1 MTEIDRSLFDAAKMG
16 NRVAFDELVG
26 QIQPELKAF
35 CLSRV
40 GDQLRSF
47 VEIDDIIQETSL
59 KAFESIEAIRWQG
72 ERALFS
78 WFCGVAQNVIYAQ
91 SRKSLRIGSPSED
104 VDGPDEIGS
113 SPSQRL
119 RRGERFDRLE
129 RSLNM
134 LTEEQ
139 RQVVR
144 LTRIEGLSIRE
155 AAARMDRTEK
165 TTYQLLW
172 RAIKKLREVLGETA
186 SMRLPRDR
194 SLGPQGPT

>member
-1 MTEIDRSLFDAAKMG
+1 MTHIDQPLFDAAKSG
-16 NRVAFDELVG
+16 DDVAFDELVS
-26 QIQPELKAF
+26 QLRPELQAF
-35 CLSRV
+35 CLSRL
-40 GDQLRSF
+40 GDRLRKF
-47 VEIDDIIQETSL
+47 VDVDDIIQETSL
-59 KAFESIEAIRWQG
+59 KALQSIEAIQWQG
-72 ERALFS
+72 EKALFS
-78 WFCGVAQNVIYAQ
+78 WFCGIAQNVIYAQ

-104 VDGPDEIGS
+104 IDGPDEIGS
-113 SPSQRL
+113 SPSQSL

-129 RSLNM
+129 QSLTM

-144 LTRIEGLSIRE
+144 LTRIDGLTIRE
-155 AAARMDRTEK
+155 AAAQMDRTEK

>member
-26 QIQPELKAF
+26 LIQPELKAF

-59 KAFESIEAIRWQG
+59 KAFESIQAIRWQG

-78 WFCGVAQNVIYAQ
+78 WFCGIAQNAIYAQ
-91 SRKSLRIGSPSED
+91 SRKSLRIGSPTEN
-104 VDGPDEIGS
+104 VDGPDEVGS
-113 SPSQRL
+113 SPSQHL

-129 RSLNM
+129 QSLTM

-144 LTRIEGLSIRE
+144 LTRIEGLTIRE
-155 AAARMDRTEK
+155 AAARLDRSEK

-172 RAIKKLREVLGETA
+172 RAIKKLRAVLSETA
-186 SMRLPRDR
+186 SIRLPHNR
-194 SLGPQGPT
+194 SLGTQVQP